1 MKAVLTVIGQDK
13 IGIIYNV
20 SAVLAEYDIN
30 ILDIN
35 QTIMQDIFTMI
46 MIVDTSKCPVSFEE
60 IQKKLADKGEEIGL
74 SIRIQHEGIFKAMSE
89 I

>member
-20 SAVLAEYDIN
+20 TSVLAEYDIN

-46 MIVDTSKCPVSFEE
+46 MIVDTSKAPVSFEE
-60 IQKKLADKGEEIGL
+60 IQKKLSEKGEELGL
-74 SIRIQHEGIFKAMSE
+74 SIRIQHEGIFNAMSE